1 MTSGNARRVDGVN
14 ASPMDNPLPPP
25 SVPAIDRPAEV
36 HGISSSKRPARGHRV
51 EWCARCGSIGQF
63 PSNVVDTEATTKL
76 AVIRRQDE

>member
-36 HGISSSKRPARGHRV
+36 HGISSSSGLRAGTGSSGVRGVVRLV
-51 EWCARCGSIGQF
+51 TSRATF
-63 PSNVVDTEATTKL
+63 VDTESTTKL
-76 AVIRRQDE
+76 AVIRRRDE

>member
-36 HGISSSKRPARGHRV
+36 HGISSSSDLRAGRV
-51 EWCARCGSIGQF
+51 Y
-63 PSNVVDTEATTKL
+63 L
-76 AVIRRQDE
+76 ANGVSGGFH